1 MTIQLT
7 ISAPAR
13 ITSAA
18 SAFVQFED
26 TELSAGIMA
35 RIALAV
41 LRQQADDKLAD
52 VAEAI
57 NAALQATNGA
67 ARRYWL
73 QPNGEKVRTTKHLK
87 SHHKRYWLTAGKL
100 IAATTGKADV
110 AFTALPDSLDPAA
123 LSEWIEVNGLAG
135 ATVDMLDNA
144 VGLAPKNGGGRGK
157 GPTEADGDKQPTANA
172 RGKGPTEADA
182 VTDASAPEV
191 AAAMAYGATLESLFA
206 GLANALK
213 VGEAMPTNSHKALMG
228 KIAHYEAAIKEVLG
242 AMAPEVAKA
251 QVDQGG
257 QV

>member
-1 MTIQLT
+1 MTIQMT

-18 SAFVQFED
+18 TAFVQFED

-52 VAEAI
+52 VADAI

-67 ARRYWL
+67 SRRYWL

-110 AFTALPDSLDPAA
+110 AFTALPDSLEPAA

-144 VGLAPKNGGGRGK
+144 VGLAPKNGAAPGK
-157 GPTEADGDKQPTANA
+157 GKGKADGDKQPTAAA
-172 RGKGPTEADA
+172 RNDA
-182 VTDASAPEV
+182 PAQTDAPEV
-191 AAAMAYGATLESLFA
+191 AAAMAYGQTLESLFQ

-213 VGEAMPTNSHKALMG
+213 VGEAMPTDSNKALNA

-242 AMAPEVAKA
+242 AMAPA
-251 QVDQGG
+251 QPEASKQAPAH
-257 QV
+257 